1 MYLDGDQFIARW
13 LSQFPSDADRDRAV
27 HGLIHPDSERRAAQA
42 HWIDLFTMRI
52 GVLGAPA
59 RPASLAA
66 MAEAL
71 FATDGDRD
79 PQQVA
84 DIKFLDR
91 PRDS

>member
-13 LSQFPSDADRDRAV
+13 LLQFPSDADRDRAV
-27 HGLIHPDSERRAAQA
+27 HGLIHQDFERRAERA
-42 HWIDLFTMRI
+42 HWIDLFTMRMS
-52 GVLGAPA
+52 VLGAPD
-59 RPASLAA
+59 RPESLAA

-71 FATDGDRD
+71 FATDDD

-84 DIKFLDR
+84 DTKFLDR